1 MQENVVPVIMGIE
14 KYQQSFTIHP
24 KYMKGTIQE
33 KHWETWLTPLQPR
46 SYAFLVINI
55 DLPWGKFYRT
65 LKMLTILFIM
75 NGRDFYDDR

>member
-24 KYMKGTIQE
+24 KYMKATIQE
-33 KHWETWLTPLQPR
+33 KQWETWLTPLQPR
-46 SYAFLVINI
+46 SHAFLVINI

-75 NGRDFYDDR
+75 NGRDFHDDR